1 MVLYKYVTDN
11 LEVEINFS
19 VKMRNDE
26 LYERLKYKFVFCIKL
41 Q

>member
-1 MVLYKYVTDN
+1 MMVLYKYVTDN

-26 LYERLKYKFVFCIKL
+26 LYEKLRLKYKFVL
-41 Q
+41 V